1 MDSLYIGVIMVILLV
16 FAIISGVYV
25 GIGLACLGF
34 LGMWWISGSI
44 DVAARLLGTTSFSA
58 IMDYVFCVLPFFVLM
73 GLFASVS
80 GAGRDL
86 FTAANIVTRGTRGG
100 LGIAT
105 VLANAVFAAITG
117 VSVASAAIFSK
128 IALPEMIR
136 HGYEKKFA
144 LGVVAGSSV
153 LGMLIP
159 PSVLFVIYGV
169 LSEEAVGRLLMAGV
183 LPGLVMTGIYSIGIK
198 SMVWRRPAIIRPQ
211 TGMDE
216 STAFAGTGG
225 GLKTVA
231 KTLAQT
237 WGVIVLIFLSL
248 GGIWLGFFTPTEAGA
263 VGAFGALLLGVGKR
277 QLSASKLWH
286 VLFEAGITTS
296 GVFFLLISAQV
307 YSRMIAIS
315 GLVEWTSNT
324 MKALPVHPI
333 VIIILFLVIFLIL
346 GCLMDSA
353 SIMLL
358 TLPLMLPVVKGL
370 GYDLIWFGVVSVI
383 VIEMGLLTPPFG
395 MVIFTMKAALGDEAK
410 IEEIFQG
417 TYPFLFMMALTTIV
431 VILFPKLSTWLPSLM

>member
-1 MDSLYIGVIMVILLV
+1 MDSLYIGEIMVLLLV
-16 FAIISGVYV
+16 AAIISGVYV
-25 GIGLACLGF
+25 GVGLACLGF
-34 LGMWWISGSI
+34 IGTWWISGSI
-44 DVAARLLGTTSFSA
+44 DIAASLLGTTSFSA
-58 IMDYVFCVLPFFVLM
+58 IMDYVFSVIPFFVLM
-73 GLFASVS
+73 GLLASVS

-86 FTAANIVTRGTRGG
+86 FKAANIVTRGTRGG
-100 LGIAT
+100 LGIST

-117 VSVASAAIFSK
+117 VSIASAAIFSK
-128 IALPEMIR
+128 IALPEMLR

-169 LSEEAVGRLLMAGV
+169 LSEEAIGRLLMAGV
-183 LPGLVMTGIYSIGIK
+183 LPGLVMTGIYSAGIK
-198 SMVWRRPAIIRPQ
+198 FMIWRRPSIIKPQ
-211 TGMDE
+211 AGMDE
-216 STAFAGTGG
+216 SAAFAGKGG
-225 GLKTVA
+225 GLMAIVKIF
-231 KTLAQT
+231 AQT
-237 WGVIVLIFLSL
+237 WGIIVLIFLSL

-263 VGAFGALLLGVGKR
+263 VGAFGTLLLGVAKR
-277 QLSASKLWH
+277 QLNASKLWR

-315 GLVEWTSNT
+315 GLVEWTANT
-324 MKALPVHPI
+324 MKALPVPPI
-333 VIIILFLVIFLIL
+333 VILILFLVIFLIL

-358 TLPLMLPVVKGL
+358 TLPLMLPVVKSL
-370 GYDLIWFGVVSVI
+370 GFDLIWFGVVSVI
-383 VIEMGLLTPPFG
+383 VIEMGILTPPFG
-395 MVIFTMKAALGDEAK
+395 MIVFAMKASLGDEVRT
-410 IEEIFQG
+410 EEIFQG
-417 TYPFLFMMALTTIV
+417 SYPFLWMMALTVVI

>member
-1 MDSLYIGVIMVILLV
+1 MDSLYIGGIMVLLLV
-16 FAIISGVYV
+16 AAIISGVYV
-25 GIGLACLGF
+25 GVGLACLGF
-34 LGMWWISGSI
+34 IGMWWISGSI
-44 DVAARLLGTTSFSA
+44 DIAARLLGTTSFSA
-58 IMDYVFCVLPFFVLM
+58 IMDYVFSVLPFFVLM

-86 FTAANIVTRGTRGG
+86 FKAANIVTRGTRGG

-128 IALPEMIR
+128 IALPEMLR

-169 LSEEAVGRLLMAGV
+169 LSEEAIGRLLIAGV
-183 LPGLVMTGIYSIGIK
+183 LPGLLMTGIYSAGIK
-198 SMVWRRPAIIRPQ
+198 FMIWRRPSIIKPLD
-211 TGMDE
+211 GMDE
-216 STAFAGTGG
+216 STAFAGKGG
-225 GLKTVA
+225 GLTAIVKTFS
-231 KTLAQT
+231 QT
-237 WGVIVLIFLSL
+237 WGIIVLIFLSL

-263 VGAFGALLLGVGKR
+263 VGAFGALLLGVAKR
-277 QLSASKLWH
+277 QMNASKLWR

-324 MKALPVHPI
+324 MKVLPVPPV
-333 VIIILFLVIFLIL
+333 VILILFLVIFLIL

-358 TLPLMLPVVKGL
+358 TLPLMLPVVKSL
-370 GYDLIWFGVVSVI
+370 GFDLIWFGVVSVI
-383 VIEMGLLTPPFG
+383 VIEMGILTPPFG
-395 MVIFTMKAALGDEAK
+395 MVVFAMKVALGDEVRT
-410 IEEIFQG
+410 EEIFQG
-417 TYPFLFMMALTTIV
+417 SYPFLWMMALTTVI

>member
-1 MDSLYIGVIMVILLV
+1 MDSLYIGMIMVILLV
-16 FAIISGVYV
+16 FVIISGVYV
-25 GIGLACLGF
+25 GVGLACLGF
-34 LGMWWISGSI
+34 IGMWWISGSI
-44 DVAARLLGTTSFSA
+44 DIAARLLGTTSFSA
-58 IMDYVFCVLPFFVLM
+58 IMDYVFSVLPFFVLM

-80 GAGRDL
+80 GAGQDL
-86 FTAANIVTRGTRGG
+86 YKAANIVTRGTRGG

-128 IALPEMIR
+128 ISLPEMLR

-169 LSEEAVGRLLMAGV
+169 LSEEAIGRLLIAGV
-183 LPGLVMTGIYSIGIK
+183 LPGLVMTGIYSAGIK
-198 SMVWRRPAIIRPQ
+198 FMIWRRPSIIKPQ
-211 TGMDE
+211 AGMDE
-216 STAFAGTGG
+216 SAAFAGTGG
-225 GLKTVA
+225 GLMAILRTFG
-231 KTLAQT
+231 QT
-237 WGVIVLIFLSL
+237 WGIIALIFLSL

-263 VGAFGALLLGVGKR
+263 VGAFGAFLLGVGKR
-277 QLSASKLWH
+277 QLNASKLWR

-315 GLVEWTSNT
+315 GLVEWTANT
-324 MKALPVHPI
+324 MKALPVPPI
-333 VIIILFLVIFLIL
+333 VILILFLAIFLIL

-358 TLPLMLPVVKGL
+358 TLPLMLPVVKSL
-370 GYDLIWFGVVSVI
+370 GFDLIWFGVISVI
-383 VIEMGLLTPPFG
+383 VIEMGILTPPFG
-395 MVIFTMKAALGDEAK
+395 MVVFAMKTALGDEVR

-417 TYPFLFMMALTTIV
+417 SYPFLWMMALTAVI